1 MRDLLFLAAAYAFG
15 TFRTLSAKE
24 LAGLTA
30 AQKAQYDALLAE
42 FIADF
47 KAKYPNGYPVEVDIL
62 KLGTLYAAKNSKG
75 VMVAQAAIVMDTDE
89 EPDFIPEVITQ
100 TVGQLDILARGVG
113 FPSWQVLAMN
123 AATHLHK
130 GKLRYNMSVRVEGE
144 TVTDRKGKSRVI
156 TKTHIAQED
165 FEYTLSPALQA
176 MQIKT
181 VSKASEQLFIDMMN
195 NDPLAGLN
203 LQVEEDSKP
212 EADDAAVNP

>member
-1 MRDLLFLAAAYAFG
+1 MRDLQFLAAAYAFG

-30 AQKAQYDALLAE
+30 AQKAQYDALLAQ
-42 FIADF
+42 FITDF
-47 KAKYPNGYPVEVDIL
+47 KARFPKGYPVEVDIL
-62 KLGTLYAAKNSKG
+62 KLGTLYAAKNRKG

-89 EPDFIPEVITQ
+89 EPAFVSDVITQ
-100 TVGQLDILARGVG
+100 SVGQLDILAKGVG

-123 AATHLHK
+123 AASHLNK
-130 GKLRYNMSVRVEGE
+130 GKLRFTMNVRVEGE
-144 TVTDRKGKSRVI
+144 TVSDRKGKGTI
-156 TKTHIAQED
+156 INKTHIAQDD

-176 MQIKT
+176 MQLKT

-203 LQVEEDSKP
+203 QQVVEDSKP
-212 EADDAAVNP
+212 DGAEDIVNP